1 MHRKA
6 SKELIKAKQGCAV
19 IQRIIKVAFPK
30 KSSSSLAFLLCY
42 PTAPVVLCAALPTIF
57 FVTTL
62 TFGSWLLSPIISA
75 EL

>member
-1 MHRKA
+1 M
-6 SKELIKAKQGCAV
+6 KAKQGCAV
-19 IQRIIKVAFPK
+19 IQRIIKAALPK

-42 PTAPVVLCAALPTIF
+42 LTAPVVLCTALPTIF